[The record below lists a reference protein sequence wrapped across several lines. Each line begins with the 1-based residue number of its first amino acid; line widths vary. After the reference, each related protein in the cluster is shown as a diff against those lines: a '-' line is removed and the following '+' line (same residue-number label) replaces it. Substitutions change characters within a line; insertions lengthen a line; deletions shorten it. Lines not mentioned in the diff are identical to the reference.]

1 MKNTKYL
8 RIAERLKGRWTVET
22 LRKEL
27 GVSRNKAIYMIHRL
41 RKLGYVKT
49 WYGRNKVRVY
59 YISLENQSHKKSYTD
74 VINKYAPVGLAEWQT
89 HYVYGREITAEEA
102 LIYALKKRD
111 VRYTIASLAL
121 FRHIKDWSALYA
133 LAKKEGVVREIAALY
148 DIARLF
154 LKKLRKM
161 PARFYNL
168 ALKDRGSFEYI
179 IDKLSSDDF
188 KSIEKKWKVYI
199 PLNAS
204 DLSEYKR
211 GAKS

>member
-27 GVSRNKAIYMIHRL
+27 GVSRNKAIYTIHRL

-121 FRHIKDWSALYA
+121 FRHIKDWSALYRM
-133 LAKKEGVVREIAALY
+133 AKKEGLVHEIAALHEV
-148 DIARLF
+148 ARLF
-154 LKKLRKM
+154 LKKLQRM
-161 PARFYNL
+161 PKRFYNL
-168 ALKDRGSFEYI
+168 ALKDKKSRKYI
-179 IDKLSSDDF
+179 KDKSSSEDF
-188 KSIEKKWKVYI
+188 KDIERKWKVDI
-199 PLNAS
+199 PLNRV
-204 DLSEYKR
+204 DLSEYR
-211 GAKS
+211 GIAR

>member
-1 MKNTKYL
+1 MKLAQK
-8 RIAERLKGRWTVET
+8 IEGRWT
-22 LRKEL
+22 LDSFSREL
-27 GVSRNKAIYMIHRL
+27 GISREKAIYVIHRL

-49 WYGRNKVRVY
+49 YYGRNKMRIY
-59 YISLENQSHKKSYTD
+59 YIYLRNQSKKKSYTD
-74 VINKYAPVGLAEWQT
+74 AINEVSPIKLAEWSPD
-89 HYVYGREITAEEA
+89 YVYGRKIKYEEV
-102 LIYALKKRD
+102 LVYALKKRD
-111 VRYTIASLAL
+111 VRYTIAALAL
-121 FRHIKDWSALYA
+121 FRHIKDWSYLYA

>member
-1 MKNTKYL
+1 MKNTKYMKL
-8 RIAERLKGRWTVET
+8 AQKIEGRWT
-22 LRKEL
+22 LDSFSREL
-27 GVSRNKAIYMIHRL
+27 GISREKAIYVIHRL

-49 WYGRNKVRVY
+49 YYGRNKMRIY
-59 YISLENQSHKKSYTD
+59 YIYLRNQSKKKSYTD
-74 VINKYAPVGLAEWQT
+74 AINEVSPIKLAEWSPD
-89 HYVYGREITAEEA
+89 YVYGRKIKYEEV
-102 LIYALKKRD
+102 LVYALK
-111 VRYTIASLAL
+111 
-121 FRHIKDWSALYA
+121 
-133 LAKKEGVVREIAALY
+133 KKEGVVREIAALY